1 VIAAGCALLMAR
13 PILYEHS
20 ATATTVALLFGSLLV
35 VGLLWPVRSSVTT
48 SATNG
53 VAVLAGGT
61 AVFVVGRVLGHAPA
75 IAPFSHRLIP
85 LTILAAVAEE
95 AFFRRL
101 VYGTL
106 LDEGGAVFA
115 VAASTVLFALVHI
128 SIYGLWVLPLDLAA
142 GAVLGWQRW
151 ASGSWKIPAV
161 THVIANLLMVV

>member
-1 VIAAGCALLMAR
+1 MAR
-13 PILYEHS
+13 PILYQHS
-20 ATATTVALLFGSLLV
+20 ATVTTVVLLFGSLLI
-35 VGLLWPVRSSVTT
+35 VGLLWRVRSSVITG
-48 SATNG
+48 ANG
-53 VAVLAGGT
+53 VAVLAAGT
-61 AVFVVGRVLGHAPA
+61 VVLVAGRVLGQGPPVAS
-75 IAPFSHRLIP
+75 FSHGLIP

-106 LDEGGAVFA
+106 LDEGGAAFA
-115 VAASTVLFALVHI
+115 VAGSTVLFALVHM